1 MEARDRGQ
9 RLGTGGRVTATWSG
23 AGASHGIEA
32 IEEDTGK
39 NNSKIQNFYACL
51 YFLAA
56 KSTLAG
62 TEDWIDMSLPFS
74 EICMLSILL

>member
-9 RLGTGGRVTATWSG
+9 RPDTGGRVTATWSE
-23 AGASHGIEA
+23 AGASHEIEA

-39 NNSKIQNFYACL
+39 DNSKIQNLYACL

-56 KSTLAG
+56 KSTL
-62 TEDWIDMSLPFS
+62 EWIDMSLAFS